1 MIREVK
7 SDCLP
12 IAGVSRVGA
21 DSGSRGVVG
30 SSRVY
35 RLMGTKLVVDSKG
48 VHLDGERDELTVE
61 MGVYNKGGGGW
72 GGEAYD
78 VRWVWRRFKHGC
90 KGFRNLIMV
99 RVQL

>member
-61 MGVYNKGGGGW
+61 MGVYNKGGGGG
-72 GGEAYD
+72 GGEKLMMFDGFGEGLNMGA
-78 VRWVWRRFKHGC
+78 
-90 KGFRNLIMV
+90 KGFGT
-99 RVQL
+99 